1 MAEPQRAVA
10 YTVPAFGLDAFGGAG
25 FQVDPTIVAGDFK
38 ISKDF
43 GAFVNLGTLP
53 TVSPSGSSSVKIEL
67 SATEM
72 TADKIRILGID
83 VAGSEWDPI
92 EITIDNPV
100 SNSENVA
107 DLLEGD
113 YVETNLTRV
122 INKRGTST
130 ALLSKTIVGSLLVDG
145 VVIQTFD
152 A

>member
-1 MAEPQRAVA
+1 MAEPQKGIA
-10 YTVPAFGLDAFGGAG
+10 YIVPAFGLDSLGGST
-25 FQVDPTIVAGDFK
+25 FQVDPTIAAGDFQ

-43 GAFVNLGTLP
+43 GAFANLATLP
-53 TVSPSGSSSVKIEL
+53 TVSPSGSSSVKVSL
-67 SATEM
+67 SSTEM

-92 EITIDNPV
+92 EILIDNPV
-100 SNSENVA
+100 SNSGNAV

-122 INKRGTST
+122 INKRGTTT
-130 ALLSKTIVGSLLVDG
+130 ALLSKTIIGSLLVDG